1 MQKRRAYIMR
11 LMLSGLT
18 QVQIFELCRATLGIS
33 DHQVRYVY
41 DEINEEWA
49 RQHEQDHR
57 YARPQ
62 AIQRLRRDLAE
73 MRTPRPLRD
82 RDGKVVRDVVRG
94 SDGKPVK
101 KGRKVLRAV
110 VEAEKDWKALSGHE
124 MLLAR
129 IEGTLRPVELKIDP
143 ATTQRRALQSVISNL
158 SPEDMDRMVEEQAE
172 LEAKSRGG

>member
-18 QVQIFELCRATLGIS
+18 FAQIAELCCAALGITE
-33 DHQVRYVY
+33 HQVRYVY
-41 DEINEEWA
+41 DEVNEEWA
-49 RQHEQDHR
+49 RQSEQELR

-62 AIQRLRRDLAE
+62 AIQRIRCDLAE

-94 SDGKPVK
+94 PDGKPLK
-101 KGRKVLRAV
+101 KGRKLVRAV

-158 SPEDMDRMVEEQAE
+158 SPEDMDRMVAEQAE